1 MQGSWRLYFLAFLAG
16 SCLCLYEQFQ
26 PFHLKLL
33 QLEDFSAETELALR
47 NWSDSFLA
55 FHPAW
60 LLAKNDLK
68 ELERNYPLTIAA
80 EWKAAQGILHLKA
93 VPFEPAMKL
102 IWHHTEYLTGKDG
115 TAWRSDLWTRALSV
129 EIPEL
134 PVLNVGST
142 FPLMADSELDAS
154 SRLKVPYAWLSDLW
168 TALYSLQGVK
178 MHDLELARRGGEDI
192 VTCVFV
198 PAQGKGRFSFTG
210 LVSGLEKSLIVVRQ
224 LAGEKPDQNIA
235 IDATYADKI
244 IIRRENEPE
253 AESPQAG

>member
-68 ELERNYPLTIAA
+68 ELE
-80 EWKAAQGILHLKA
+80 
-93 VPFEPAMKL
+93 FEPAMKL

-129 EIPEL
+129 EIPDL

-168 TALYSLQGVK
+168 TALHSLQGVK

>member
-129 EIPEL
+129 EIPDL

-154 SRLKVPYAWLSDLW
+154 SRLKV
-168 TALYSLQGVK
+168 
-178 MHDLELARRGGEDI
+178 HDLELARRGGEDI

-244 IIRRENEPE
+244 ISRRENEPE